1 MMKDPKQIA
10 RVALQSARVNVE
22 VYEAC
27 GMIDAPS
34 ASGLRYKIAVQASDV
49 NGDECR
55 FPSCAC
61 PWPDCS
67 RQAETDAGAADG
79 QPSGPTFS
87 T

>member
-27 GMIDAPS
+27 GLIDTPS
-34 ASGLRYKIAVQASDV
+34 AHGLRYKIAVQASDV

-61 PWPDCS
+61 TWPDCS
-67 RQAETDAGAADG
+67 RQAEAGAAGD
-79 QPSGPTFS
+79 QPSGPTVS

>member
-27 GMIDAPS
+27 GLITEES
-34 ASGLRYKIAVQASDV
+34 ATGLRYKIAVQAGDV
-49 NGDECR
+49 NGDSCR
-55 FPSCAC
+55 FPGCDC

-67 RQAETDAGAADG
+67 RQ
-79 QPSGPTFS
+79 PIGPTLS